1 MIPNAPDALERRYD
15 VTIIGG
21 GAAGGVAAKE
31 LTDRGLHVA
40 VLEAGS
46 NYEAEDFAPFEQ
58 IYQASRFWSGGFETD
73 KFFNFIFVRGK
84 GVGGSTLVNQCL
96 IDRFTPEVF
105 ESWRSVS
112 GKSEFNAEEMNRWY
126 NKVEGELQLDV
137 IDPDTF
143 NPNNQTMV
151 RGMEACGFKWKPLRR
166 GQTHCEDCI
175 HCLGGCPLGS
185 KQGTNETFFKK
196 AREDGCEIIAN
207 CDVDSVEFGSVG
219 SDHTIN
225 LYLDGKKQQFKAP
238 LVVFAAGTLGTTK
251 ILLKSNLKDRL
262 PAIGENFACHPQRL
276 VFGEFE
282 DDLHL
287 FDGSFQAVASDDE
300 RFVQDGFKLECI
312 AGPPITA
319 AIAMGD
325 FGADHKRKLRRIRHF
340 GALES
345 AIRDDNAG
353 KISLDKKG
361 RLVIDKPLTD
371 SDNEKLKKA
380 LDAIHSVLDAA
391 GAISTDVIGLDIG
404 LHLQGACR
412 LGTHPS
418 TSVVNHNWEIHG
430 IERAFV
436 CDAST
441 FPTSTGINLVD
452 TVMAQAAMA
461 SEKIAGEAG

>member
-1 MIPNAPDALERRYD
+1 MIPNAPDALDRRYD

-21 GAAGGVAAKE
+21 GAAGGVLSKE
-31 LTDRGLHVA
+31 LTDRGMAVA

-46 NYEAEDFAPFEQ
+46 NYEAKDFLPFEQ
-58 IYQASRFWSGGFETD
+58 IYQAKRFWSGGFETD
-73 KFFNFIFVRGK
+73 PYFNFIFIRGK

-96 IDRFTPEVF
+96 IDRFRPEIF
-105 ESWRSVS
+105 DSWREVS
-112 GKSEFNAEEMNRWY
+112 GKPEFNAEEMNKWY
-126 NKVEGELQLDV
+126 NRVEDELQLEV
-137 IDPDTF
+137 IDPETF
-143 NPNNQTMV
+143 NLNNQTMV
-151 RGMEACGFKWKPLRR
+151 KGMEACGYKWKPLRR
-166 GQTHCEDCI
+166 AQTHCEDCV

-196 AREDGCEIIAN
+196 AREDGCEIIAD
-207 CDVDSVEFGSVG
+207 CEIESVEFGQNG
-219 SDHTIN
+219 TDHTIN
-225 LYLDGKKQQFKAP
+225 LTLDGERQRFRAP
-238 LVVFAAGTLGTTK
+238 LVVLTAGTLGTAK
-251 ILLKSNLKDRL
+251 ILLKSGLKERL
-262 PAIGENFACHPQRL
+262 PAVGENFACHPQRL

-300 RFVQDGFKLECI
+300 QFTRDGFKLECI

-325 FGADHKRKLRRIRHF
+325 FGEDHKRKLRRSRHF

-353 KISLDKKG
+353 DISLDKKG
-361 RLVIDKPLTD
+361 RLVINKPLTD
-371 SDNEKLKKA
+371 SDNRKLEKA
-380 LDAIHSVLDAA
+380 LEAIHDILHAA
-391 GAISTDVIGLDIG
+391 GAKSTDVIGMDIG
-404 LHLQGACR
+404 LHLQGTCR
-412 LGTHPS
+412 MGTHPS
-418 TSVVNHNWEIHG
+418 TSVVDHNWNIHG
-430 IERAFV
+430 IERAFI

-461 SEKIAGEAG
+461 SEKVAEAAA